1 MNPGYGGGLVGRHYP
16 ADSGKEG
23 ERCITFWFGVD
34 VSKDFFSAA
43 GLDEEGKEHFSGI
56 YEMNSH
62 GFSEFLKALSSQGER
77 LDQMIV
83 AMESTGC
90 YHINLF
96 SFLSSQGIRTVVVNP
111 LLISNF
117 AKLSLRKTKTDKKD
131 ALTIARFVLHHH
143 EEISQFSISQDH
155 QDLRDLSRER
165 ESLCHLIAATKVEI
179 KRVLRT
185 TFPELESIGNLYTG
199 VMLRFLQQ
207 YPSARLVRGAKLKVI
222 AKALKGPYVG
232 DKLTFSAQDIL
243 RAAER
248 FVAVVSPAK
257 EIIVRGKIATLL
269 HLQERLE
276 EVTKLLTDLCKA
288 TRVEDLKIL
297 ESIKGVGPKTAVP
310 FLAELEE
317 VKNFASHKKLIAFAG
332 IDPSVCESG
341 KFIGMSRISKRGNR
355 HLRRAIYLMRTSVV
369 TQNAFFKAY
378 FLRRKKEG
386 LPAQKALFAVA
397 HKLIRVIFAM
407 LSQRTYFK
415 VKEAI

>member
-1 MNPGYGGGLVGRHYP
+1 MYRLLV
-16 ADSGKEG
+16 
-23 ERCITFWFGVD
+23 GVD

-43 GLDEEGKEHFSGI
+43 GLDEEGKEHFSGT
-56 YEMNSH
+56 YEMNSQ
-62 GFSEFLKALSSQGER
+62 GFSEFLKVLSSHSER

-96 SFLSSQGIRTVVVNP
+96 SFLTSEGIHTMVVNP

-131 ALTIARFVLHHH
+131 AMTIAKFLMEHHR
-143 EEISQFSISQDH
+143 EISQLSFSQDV

-165 ESLCHLIAATKVEI
+165 ESLCHLISATKVEI

-185 TFPELESIGNLYTG
+185 TFPELESIGNLYTR

-207 YPSARLVRGAKLKVI
+207 YPSARLVRGVKPRAI

-232 DKLTFSAQDIL
+232 DKLTFTAEDIVKAAQSS
-243 RAAER
+243 
-248 FVAVVSPAK
+248 VAVVSPAK
-257 EIIVRGKIATLL
+257 EIIVQGKIATLL

-276 EVTKLLTDLCKA
+276 ELTKLLTDLCKA

-297 ESIKGVGPKTAVP
+297 QSIKGVGPNTAVP
-310 FLAELEE
+310 FLAEVGE
-317 VKNFASHKKLIAFAG
+317 VKNFSSSKKLIAFAG
-332 IDPSVCESG
+332 LDPSIHQSG
-341 KFIGMSRISKRGNR
+341 KFTGASKLSKRGNR
-355 HLRRAIYLMRTSVV
+355 HLRRAIYLMTSSVV
-369 TQNAFFKAY
+369 SQNGFFKSY

-386 LPAQKALFAVA
+386 LPPQKALFAVA

-407 LSQRTYFK
+407 LSQRTCFN

>member
-1 MNPGYGGGLVGRHYP
+1 MYNLLV
-16 ADSGKEG
+16 
-23 ERCITFWFGVD
+23 GVD

-43 GLDEEGKEHFSGI
+43 GLDEEGKEHFSGT

-62 GFSEFLKALSSQGER
+62 GFSEFLKALSSHGER

-131 ALTIARFVLHHH
+131 ALTIARFLLDHHK
-143 EEISQFSISQDH
+143 EISQLSISQDH

-199 VMLRFLQQ
+199 AMLRFLQQ
-207 YPSARLVRGAKLKVI
+207 YPSARLVRGAKRVAI
-222 AKALKGPYVG
+222 AKALRGPYVG
-232 DKLTFSAQDIL
+232 DKLTFTAEDIIKAAQSS
-243 RAAER
+243 
-248 FVAVVSPAK
+248 VAVVSPAK
-257 EIIVRGKIATLL
+257 EIIVQGKIATLL
-269 HLQERLE
+269 HLKERLE
-276 EVTKLLTDLCKA
+276 ELTKLLTDLCKA

-297 ESIKGVGPKTAVP
+297 QSIKGVGPNTAVP
-310 FLAELEE
+310 FLAEVGE
-317 VKNFASHKKLIAFAG
+317 VKNFTSSKKLIAFAG
-332 IDPSVCESG
+332 LDPSIHQSG
-341 KFIGMSRISKRGNR
+341 KFLGASKLSKRGNR
-355 HLRRAIYLMRTSVV
+355 HLRRAIYLMTTSVV
-369 TQNAFFKAY
+369 SQNVFFKAY

-386 LPAQKALFAVA
+386 LPPQKALFAVA

-407 LSQRTYFK
+407 LSHRTYFK
-415 VKEAI
+415 AEEAI

>member
-1 MNPGYGGGLVGRHYP
+1 MYNLLV
-16 ADSGKEG
+16 
-23 ERCITFWFGVD
+23 GVD

-43 GLDEEGKEHFSGI
+43 GLDEEGKEHFSGT

-62 GFSEFLKALSSQGER
+62 GFSEFLKALSSHGER

-131 ALTIARFVLHHH
+131 ALTIARFLLDHH
-143 EEISQFSISQDH
+143 EQISQLSISQDH

-165 ESLCHLIAATKVEI
+165 ESLCHLMAATKVEI

-207 YPSARLVRGAKLKVI
+207 YPSARLVRGAKRKAI
-222 AKALKGPYVG
+222 AKALRGPYVG
-232 DKLTFSAQDIL
+232 DKLTFTAEDIIKAAQSS
-243 RAAER
+243 
-248 FVAVVSPAK
+248 VAVVSPAK
-257 EIIVRGKIATLL
+257 EIIVQGKIATLL
-269 HLQERLE
+269 HLKERLE
-276 EVTKLLTDLCKA
+276 ELTKLLTDLCKA

-297 ESIKGVGPKTAVP
+297 QSIKGVGPNTAVP
-310 FLAELEE
+310 FLAEVGE
-317 VKNFASHKKLIAFAG
+317 VKNFTSSKKLIAFAG
-332 IDPSVCESG
+332 LDPSIHQSG
-341 KFIGMSRISKRGNR
+341 KFLGASKLSKRGNR
-355 HLRRAIYLMRTSVV
+355 HLRRAIYLMTTSVV
-369 TQNAFFKAY
+369 SQNVFFKAY

-386 LPAQKALFAVA
+386 LPPQKALFAVA

-407 LSQRTYFK
+407 LSHRTYFK
-415 VKEAI
+415 AEEAI

>member
-1 MNPGYGGGLVGRHYP
+1 MYDLLV
-16 ADSGKEG
+16 
-23 ERCITFWFGVD
+23 GVD

-43 GLDEEGKEHFSGI
+43 GLDEEGKEHFSGT
-56 YEMNSH
+56 YEMNSR
-62 GFSEFLKALSSQGER
+62 GFSEFLKALSSHGER

-131 ALTIARFVLHHH
+131 ALTIARFVLDHH
-143 EEISQFSISQDH
+143 EEISQLPISQDH

-165 ESLCHLIAATKVEI
+165 ESLCHLISATKVEI

-199 VMLRFLQQ
+199 AMLRFLQQ
-207 YPSARLVRGAKLKVI
+207 YPSARLVRGAKRKAI

-232 DKLTFSAQDIL
+232 DKLTFTAEDIVKAAQSS
-243 RAAER
+243 
-248 FVAVVSPAK
+248 VAVVSPAK
-257 EIIVRGKIATLL
+257 EIIVQGKIATLL

-276 EVTKLLTDLCKA
+276 ELTKLLTDLCKA

-297 ESIKGVGPKTAVP
+297 QSIKGVGPNTAVP
-310 FLAELEE
+310 FLAEVGE
-317 VKNFASHKKLIAFAG
+317 VKNFTSSKKLIAFAG
-332 IDPSVCESG
+332 LDPSIHQSG
-341 KFIGMSRISKRGNR
+341 KFTGASKLSKRGNR
-355 HLRRAIYLMRTSVV
+355 HLRRAIYLMTTSVV
-369 TQNAFFKAY
+369 SQNVFFKTY

-386 LPAQKALFAVA
+386 LPPQKALFAVA

-407 LSQRTYFK
+407 LSHRTYFK
-415 VKEAI
+415 AEEAI